1 MHLSRKYG
9 STVDPYMGTKAASDP
24 PRSPPPDA
32 READDRSRRLASIGD
47 AIEVLHVGD
56 RALACADDAEL
67 GRLASQAREGERAF
81 EAWAREVETFR
92 ASKQL
97 FEAGMLPDLVEHGDR
112 DELVLTRVA
121 RALDRSPSLRFF
133 WEALA
138 FMVGFVLSL
147 LVT

>member
-1 MHLSRKYG
+1 
-9 STVDPYMGTKAASDP
+9 MGTKAASNP
-24 PRSPPPDA
+24 PRSPPPYE
-32 READDRSRRLASIGD
+32 REDDDRSKRLASISQ
-47 AIEVLHVGD
+47 AVEVLHVLD

-67 GRLASQAREGERAF
+67 GRLASQAREGERAL
-81 EAWAREVETFR
+81 ETWAREVETFR

-97 FEAGMLPDLVEHGDR
+97 FEAGIVPDLVERPRGAR

-121 RALDRSPSLRFF
+121 RALDQSPSLRFF